1 MHHSVL
7 FALHHQHRH
16 RFRPARWQA
25 LAARQKLQILLQ
37 PLAPQARQTLQQ
49 DLELLARCQ
58 SLPTGWPEAVP
69 VLVVQGEQDAVVHA
83 ASAQQL
89 IDDLGAQPLTL
100 HRDPN
105 WGHAL
110 ITPTVLSVVQQ
121 WLGAL

>member
-1 MHHSVL
+1 MTSL
-7 FALHHQHRH
+7 G
-16 RFRPARWQA
+16 
-25 LAARQKLQILLQ
+25 RQ
-37 PLAPQARQTLQQ
+37 RLQQ
-49 DLELLARCQ
+49 DLALLTQCRT
-58 SLPTGWPEAVP
+58 LPPGWPEAVP
-69 VLVVQGEQDAVVHA
+69 VLVVQGERDAVVHA

-89 IDDLGAQPLTL
+89 IDDIGAQPLTL

>member
-1 MHHSVL
+1 MMLERFLDKAASPHARS
-7 FALHHQHRH
+7 ALP
-16 RFRPARWQA
+16 PAP
-25 LAARQKLQILLQ
+25 LLQ
-37 PLAPQARQTLQQ
+37 GLTSLGRQRLQQ